1 MRDEV
6 DMRHSCLRQPR
17 LPGDAKGVNSDIS
30 DFEENPVIFRTLA
43 KLLRL
48 PYPFGPK
55 KCCFGNFERQTF
67 FFKKNQVDPRGF
79 VL

>member
-6 DMRHSCLRQPR
+6 DMRHSCLRQPK

-30 DFEENPVIFRTLA
+30 YFEENPVIFRTLA

-48 PYPFGPK
+48 PDLFGPK
-55 KCCFGNFERQTF
+55 K
-67 FFKKNQVDPRGF
+67 
-79 VL
+79 VLFWKL